1 MPTHN
6 ETSQSAPLMRGT
18 LRRASM
24 MSKGKDTM
32 TSTGVGTKIFYV
44 THSY

>member
-1 MPTHN
+1 MNLCLEQNALMPTHN

-18 LRRASM
+18 LKRASV

-32 TSTGVGTKIFYV
+32 TSTGV
-44 THSY
+44 